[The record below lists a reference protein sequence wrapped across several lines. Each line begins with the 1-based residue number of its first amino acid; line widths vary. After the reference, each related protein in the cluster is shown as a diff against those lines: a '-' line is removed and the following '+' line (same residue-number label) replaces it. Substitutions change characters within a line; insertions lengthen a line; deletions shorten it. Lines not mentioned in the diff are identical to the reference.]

1 MKKAIAILVI
11 SLLWCN
17 VGFADSNALEKL
29 DSELIRLGTNSVE
42 NNLEC
47 TSPEKAAK
55 KDWSK
60 IYYKFGV
67 ANINNTLFAY
77 KWRDAFK
84 KYEIMGATIEVEE
97 INQEPF
103 KSKSNWFFLGP
114 SPVDGKKK

>member
-84 KYEIMGATIEVEE
+84 KY
-97 INQEPF
+97 
-103 KSKSNWFFLGP
+103 
-114 SPVDGKKK
+114 